1 MPPESPTCSV
11 VPADQLDSLW
21 EASLRVL
28 RLHDFRPDRQD
39 RATGII
45 TTFPTTSMQWHEPWR
60 ADVADAYSLGMSSM
74 HTVQRQVTVRFVR
87 DAERSGEPSGAPGD
101 GWVLDVEVEVFLLNV
116 PDYQIT
122 TASSA
127 LRSFT
132 GDLPT
137 VTGEA
142 TGSRP
147 ARRWVS
153 IGRDGAMES
162 RLLDRILSYR

>member
-60 ADVADAYSLGMSSM
+60 ADVADSYSLAMSSM

-87 DAERSGEPSGAPGD
+87 DAERPGERPGAPGD
-101 GWVLDVEVEVFLLNV
+101 GWMLDVEVEVFLLNV

-142 TGSRP
+142 TGSRA

-153 IGRDGAMES
+153 IGRDAAMES
-162 RLLDRILSYR
+162 RLLDRILSYQ